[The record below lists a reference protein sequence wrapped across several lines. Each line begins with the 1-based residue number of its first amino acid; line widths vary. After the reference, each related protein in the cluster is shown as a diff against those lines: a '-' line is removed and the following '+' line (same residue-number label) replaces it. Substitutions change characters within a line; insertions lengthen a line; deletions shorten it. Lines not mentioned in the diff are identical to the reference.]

1 MSEVEKFNYLR
12 SYLQG
17 EDASAVA
24 GLQLTS
30 ANYTIALDL
39 LKGRFAQKQTII
51 NAHMDALLKLE
62 GTTCNTD
69 VNKIRRVYDSIEVHV
84 RGLKTLGVESEQY
97 GTLLVPI
104 ILSKVPEDLR
114 LILSRQ
120 ISTENWKLDE
130 TLKHLR
136 TELEAR
142 ERCASSTIK
151 ETSKQSS
158 KDGSSPKGD
167 GERSKGSY
175 LSAAAPQAQGIKVSC
190 TYCRKAHASF
200 KCDVITNVQARK
212 ELLKKEGRCYVCLRK
227 SHLAKDCNG
236 KSCFKCNKRHHPS
249 ISEQAPQTPPLQ
261 QEQNKGGGKP
271 PVDGAKETTATYVF
285 TEAKTSVLLQTAIAT
300 VINSEDPEKSIQAR
314 IIFDSGSQRSY
325 VTHRIKESLNL
336 PTIKKETLMIKTFG
350 SSVGQLQTQDL
361 VQLTVKG
368 EDSNQIVQL
377 NAFTI
382 PTICS
387 PLKNQAIEIACH
399 NYSHL
404 QGLKLADIGP
414 ESNIGSEVDILIGS
428 DYYWHFLNGDIRRG
442 ELGPVAVNSM
452 FGWVLSGPVDDEVE
466 STQVNLTSTHVL
478 RVSNE
483 TATIH
488 PGDKRLEK
496 QL

>member
-1 MSEVEKFNYLR
+1 MSAEVPDVNKIECMKISLTDRMSTIHGLDDAILLLVEEESIVKEIEEAGEFKERIQMYLVNINSLLKKLQLTTPNQAPVNTDHSAGNTGDSSFTEVTQVRTKLPKLQLNKFNGDPKVWNEWWDSYKCAIHDNTHMFEVEKFNYLR

-17 EDASAVA
+17 KAASAVA

-62 GTTCNTD
+62 GTTCNSD

-130 TLKHLR
+130 ILKHLR

-151 ETSKQSS
+151 ENIKENSKQSS

-167 GERSKGSY
+167 GGRLKGSY
-175 LSAAAPQAQGIKVSC
+175 LSAAALQAQGIKVSC
-190 TYCRKAHASF
+190 TYCRKAHTSF

-249 ISEQAPQTPPLQ
+249 ICEQAPQTPPPQ
-261 QEQNKGGGKP
+261 REQNKGGDKP
-271 PVDGAKETTATYVF
+271 PGA
-285 TEAKTSVLLQTAIAT
+285 VL
-300 VINSEDPEKSIQAR
+300 
-314 IIFDSGSQRSY
+314 
-325 VTHRIKESLNL
+325 
-336 PTIKKETLMIKTFG
+336 KK
-350 SSVGQLQTQDL
+350 
-361 VQLTVKG
+361 
-368 EDSNQIVQL
+368 
-377 NAFTI
+377 
-382 PTICS
+382 
-387 PLKNQAIEIACH
+387 
-399 NYSHL
+399 
-404 QGLKLADIGP
+404 
-414 ESNIGSEVDILIGS
+414 
-428 DYYWHFLNGDIRRG
+428 
-442 ELGPVAVNSM
+442 
-452 FGWVLSGPVDDEVE
+452 
-466 STQVNLTSTHVL
+466 
-478 RVSNE
+478 
-483 TATIH
+483 
-488 PGDKRLEK
+488 
-496 QL
+496 